1 MKLNLFVAW
10 SAFAL
15 ALIGVITIAFTLV
28 AAGSGHSGFALAS
41 GVAAAVAV
49 MLAVGMVA
57 GTSGAITIVISR
69 RRTCSDGQDSASRF
83 FSASMSK
90 FASGQSRSRRSK
102 RR

>member
-57 GTSGAITIVISR
+57 GTVR
-69 RRTCSDGQDSASRF
+69 RDHHRHIETPHLF
-83 FSASMSK
+83 
-90 FASGQSRSRRSK
+90 
-102 RR
+102 